1 MKPFNE
7 LASLNTNTTLNQ
19 FKRKI
24 ERDKEIKIYFKKEIT
39 QQKKG
44 MIFIKNNVG

>member
-7 LASLNTNTTLNQ
+7 LASLNTNTTQKQ

-24 ERDKEIKIYFKKEIT
+24 ERDKQIKIYFKKKSLN
-39 QQKKG
+39 KKKVQY
-44 MIFIKNNVG
+44 KNK